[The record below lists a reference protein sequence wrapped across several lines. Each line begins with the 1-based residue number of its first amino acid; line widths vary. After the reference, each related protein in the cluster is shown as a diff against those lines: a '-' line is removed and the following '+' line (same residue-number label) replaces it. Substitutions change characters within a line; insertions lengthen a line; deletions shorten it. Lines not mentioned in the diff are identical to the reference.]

1 MVLAT
6 NRLKQK
12 GLGEA
17 VAIEEELRE
26 VLLRVGAGLF
36 ASLLDLAHVEIPG
49 DELVFGEKR
58 RNQQPRMFQT
68 LFGPLKV
75 KRTVYYRY
83 ETGTHRAP
91 FDQAL
96 GVVDGCTP
104 ALLKLVCRSAA
115 RGPYAEAASDLAA
128 FSAIHLN
135 PKRIH
140 RAVQTAGPR
149 FSETLHADTGVTDPP
164 PERLYIE
171 ADGTGIP
178 LRKELL
184 RGRKGKQEDGSAKT
198 HEVKVGCVFTQSPR
212 PGVEPLRDPD
222 STSYIATMKRTGDF
236 GPMLLR
242 EARRRNLG
250 ASSESVFISDGA
262 AWLREIART
271 HFPNAIRII
280 DYYHASEHLH
290 ELAGALH
297 PDDEEKAKQRAKCWE
312 EWILENRLDEIL
324 HEARSLAGDKTRK
337 SIEEKLPYFEDNAD
351 AMRYGTFR
359 QAGIFI
365 GSGVVEAS
373 CKTVVGKRMKH
384 SGAFWSQP
392 GATHVLDFRAA
403 LASGRFDSTWET
415 IMANAA

>member
-1 MVLAT
+1 MALAAT
-6 NRLKQK
+6 RLKQK

-17 VAIEEELRE
+17 VAIEAELRE

-36 ASLLDLAHVEIPG
+36 ASLLDLAGVEVPG

-58 RNQQPRMFQT
+58 RNQQPRTFQT
-68 LFGPLKV
+68 LFGPLQV
-75 KRTVYYRY
+75 TRTVYYRY
-83 ETGTHRAP
+83 ETGTHRVP
-91 FDQAL
+91 FDEAL
-96 GVVDGCTP
+96 GVRDGCTP
-104 ALLKLVCRSAA
+104 ALLKLLCRSAA
-115 RGPYAEAASDLAA
+115 RGSYAEASSDVAA

-140 RAVQTAGPR
+140 RAVQEAGPL
-149 FSETLHADTGVTDPP
+149 FSKALHADQKITDPP

-184 RGRKGKQEDGSAKT
+184 RGRKGKEEDGSAKT

-212 PGVEPLRDPD
+212 PDVEPLRDPE
-222 STSYIATMKRTGDF
+222 STSYIATMKRTGGF

-250 ASSESVFISDGA
+250 AASEVIFISDGA

-271 HFPNAIRII
+271 HFPGATRII
-280 DYYHASEHLH
+280 DYYHAAEHLH
-290 ELAGALH
+290 ELARAVHPENGEGAEQRVSLWKKWLLE
-297 PDDEEKAKQRAKCWE
+297 DRLEEV
-312 EWILENRLDEIL
+312 LSD
-324 HEARSLAGDKTRK
+324 ARSRAGEETRRN
-337 SIEEKLPYFEDNAD
+337 IEEHIPYFEENAE

-359 QAGIFI
+359 KAGIFI
-365 GSGVVEAS
+365 GSGVVEAG

-392 GATHVLDFRAA
+392 GAAHVLDFRAA
-403 LASGRFDSTWET
+403 LASGRFDATWGK
-415 IMANAA
+415 IMATAA

>member
-1 MVLAT
+1 MVLAAT
-6 NRLKQK
+6 RLKQN

-26 VLLRVGAGLF
+26 VLLRMGAGLF
-36 ASLLDLAHVEIPG
+36 ASLLDLAGVEVPG
-49 DELVFGEKR
+49 EELVFGEKR
-58 RNQQPRMFQT
+58 RNQQPRTFQT

-75 KRTVYYRY
+75 KRTVYYCY
-83 ETGTHRAP
+83 ETGTHRVP
-91 FDQAL
+91 FDEAL
-96 GVVDGCTP
+96 GIREGCTP
-104 ALLKLVCRSAA
+104 ALLKLICRSAA
-115 RGPYAEAASDLAA
+115 RGPYGEASEDLAA
-128 FSAIHLN
+128 FSSIHLN

-140 RAVQTAGPR
+140 RAVQAAGPL
-149 FSETLHADTGVTDPP
+149 FSEVLHADQTTEDPAS
-164 PERLYIE
+164 ERIYIE

-178 LRKELL
+178 LRKEFL

-212 PGVEPLRDPD
+212 PGVEALRDPD

-236 GPMLLR
+236 GPMLLE

-250 ASSESVFISDGA
+250 AAAEAIFISDGA

-271 HFPNAIRII
+271 HFPTAIRVI

-290 ELAGALH
+290 ELAGIIHSDNQGEATQL
-297 PDDEEKAKQRAKCWE
+297 AKCWE
-312 EWILENRLDEIL
+312 GYILKDKLEDIL
-324 HEARSLAGDKTRK
+324 LEARSLAGEGNREQ
-337 SIEEKLPYFEDNAD
+337 IEDKLPYFEDNAE

-359 QAGIFI
+359 KAGIFI

-384 SGAFWSQP
+384 SGAFWSQQ
-392 GATHVLDFRAA
+392 GAGHILDFRTA
-403 LASGRFDSTWET
+403 LASGRFDSTWKK
-415 IMANAA
+415 IMENAA

>member
-1 MVLAT
+1 MVLAET
-6 NRLKQK
+6 RLKQN

-26 VLLRVGAGLF
+26 VLLRMGAGLF
-36 ASLLDLAHVEIPG
+36 ASLLDLSGVAVPG
-49 DELVFGEKR
+49 EELVFGEKR
-58 RNQQPRMFQT
+58 RNRQPRTFQT

-83 ETGTHRAP
+83 ETGSHRVP
-91 FDQAL
+91 FDEAL
-96 GVVDGCTP
+96 GVRDGCTP
-104 ALLKLVCRSAA
+104 ALLKLICRSAA
-115 RGPYAEAASDLAA
+115 RGPYGEASADLAA
-128 FSAIHLN
+128 FSSIHLN

-140 RAVQTAGPR
+140 RAVQEAGPL
-149 FSETLHADTGVTDPP
+149 FSEVLHTDQAIEDPA
-164 PERLYIE
+164 PERIYIE

-178 LRKELL
+178 LRKEFL

-212 PGVEPLRDPD
+212 PDVEPLRDPD

-236 GPMLLR
+236 GPMLLK

-250 ASSESVFISDGA
+250 AAAEAVFISDGA

-271 HFPNAIRII
+271 HFPSAIRVI

-290 ELAGALH
+290 ELAGIVH
-297 PDDEEKAKQRAKCWE
+297 SENQEEATQLAKRWE
-312 EWILENRLDEIL
+312 GYLLEDQLEDILL
-324 HEARSLAGDKTRK
+324 EARSLAGEGNREE
-337 SIEEKLPYFEDNAD
+337 IEGKIPYFEDNAE

-359 QAGIFI
+359 KAGIFI

-392 GATHVLDFRAA
+392 GAGHILDFRAA
-403 LASGRFDSTWET
+403 LASHRFDSTWEK
-415 IMANAA
+415 IMEKAA

>member
-1 MVLAT
+1 MALAVT
-6 NRLKQK
+6 RLKQK

-17 VAIEEELRE
+17 VSIEEELRE
-26 VLLRVGAGLF
+26 VLLRMGAGLF
-36 ASLLDLAHVEIPG
+36 TSLLELTDVEVPG
-49 DELVFGEKR
+49 NELVFGEKR
-58 RNQQPRMFQT
+58 RNQQPRTFQT
-68 LFGPLKV
+68 LFGPLQV

-91 FDQAL
+91 FDEAL

-104 ALLKLVCRSAA
+104 ALLKLICRSAA
-115 RGPYAEAASDLAA
+115 RGPYAEASSDLAA
-128 FSAIHLN
+128 FSAIDLN

-140 RAVQTAGPR
+140 RAVQAVGPL
-149 FSETLHADTGVTDPP
+149 FSQTLHADTKITDPA
-164 PERLYIE
+164 PERLYVE

-178 LRKELL
+178 LRKEAL

-198 HEVKVGCVFTQSPR
+198 HEVKVGCVFRQSPR
-212 PGVEPLRDPD
+212 PDMEPLRDPD
-222 STSYIATMKRTGDF
+222 TTSYIATMKRTGEF
-236 GPMLLR
+236 APMLLQ

-250 ASSESVFISDGA
+250 SAVESVFISDGA

-290 ELAGALH
+290 DLARSVH
-297 PDDEEKAKQRAKCWE
+297 PDHQEDATQRANCWE
-312 EWILENRLDEIL
+312 EWLLEDRLNDILS
-324 HEARSLAGDKTRK
+324 EARSLAGEKTHK
-337 SIEEKLPYFEDNAD
+337 MIEEQIPYFEDNAE
-351 AMRYGTFR
+351 AMQYGTFR
-359 QAGIFI
+359 KAGMFI

-392 GATHVLDFRAA
+392 GAAHVLDFRAA
-403 LASGRFDSTWET
+403 LASERFDSTWMK
-415 IMANAA
+415 IMKSAA